1 MKQVYPIVLA
11 SGSPRRKE
19 LMQMLGL
26 SFETD
31 VSQAD
36 EHFAGAPAETV
47 SVLSQ
52 RKAAAVA
59 AAHPSAI
66 ILAAD
71 TLVFVD
77 SDRLGKPKDRGDARR
92 MLQQLSGRWH
102 SVWTGVTVCN
112 TETGLS
118 RTAAEETKVHFLPI
132 GDKEMEAYLSTDEP
146 YDKAG
151 AYAIQ
156 GRAGAF
162 IDRIEGSWSNVV
174 GLPLHVA
181 KQLIEEMSEGL
192 ENREV

>member
-36 EHFAGAPAETV
+36 EHFAGTPKETV
-47 SVLSQ
+47 AVLSQ

-59 AAHPSAI
+59 PAHPSAI

-77 SDRLGKPKDRGDARR
+77 SDRLGKPKDRDDARH

-102 SVWTGVTVCN
+102 SVLTGVTVCN
-112 TETGLS
+112 TKTGRSL
-118 RTAAEETKVHFLPI
+118 TEVEETKVHFLDI
-132 GDKEMEAYLSTDEP
+132 SEEEMEAYLSTDEP

-156 GRAGAF
+156 GRAGVF
-162 IDRIEGSWSNVV
+162 IDRIDGSWSNVV
-174 GLPLHVA
+174 GLPMHTA
-181 KQLIEEMSEGL
+181 KRLIEALSEG
-192 ENREV
+192 